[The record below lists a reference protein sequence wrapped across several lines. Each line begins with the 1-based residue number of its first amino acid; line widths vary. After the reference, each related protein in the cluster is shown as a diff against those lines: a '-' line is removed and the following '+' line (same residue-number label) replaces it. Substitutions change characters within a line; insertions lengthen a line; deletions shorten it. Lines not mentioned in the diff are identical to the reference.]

1 MKLVLKALSLAMM
14 ICVSISAAPF
24 SASADSVYIRGDAD
38 GDGKVTISDVTMVQ
52 RLIANSVKDT
62 KGAIKR
68 RANVN
73 GGNLDITD
81 VTAIQRYLAGMENVY
96 IIGASVKYDEYEL
109 PFIPI

>member
-1 MKLVLKALSLAMM
+1 
-14 ICVSISAAPF
+14 
-24 SASADSVYIRGDAD
+24 
-38 GDGKVTISDVTMVQ
+38 MVQ